1 MYYICWRARN
11 LTPTYLWYVGELYNT
26 YKTGPSEIYVSWGR
40 RSHPPPPSGD
50 TNKYIYI
57 FIRFAYYICLYN
69 TQNWYKW
76 IHKPMQFFFI
86 RPPPFGTGLWA
97 AEISSNKYIYIL
109 TFPHIY
115 MSIYIWG
122 YSRGRLPGFNYILYN
137 GPNPPPEG
145 TKLAPSAEWNQ
156 LYYI

>member
-1 MYYICWRARN
+1 
-11 LTPTYLWYVGELYNT
+11 
-26 YKTGPSEIYVSWGR
+26 
-40 RSHPPPPSGD
+40 
-50 TNKYIYI
+50 
-57 FIRFAYYICLYN
+57 
-69 TQNWYKW
+69 
-76 IHKPMQFFFI
+76 MQFFFL

-137 GPNPPPEG
+137 GPNPPPKGQSSLLRRSEINYIIYKG
-145 TKLAPSAEWNQ
+145 FIPLDCCAPLKGPRLRKHEALPLPLVVGGISRPAKWRTYKYIY
-156 LYYI
+156 LYIFIRWYARLS

>member
-57 FIRFAYYICLYN
+57 FIRFAYYICLFN

-76 IHKPMQFFFI
+76 INKPIACCAQLKSPRLRKHEALPLPLVVGGSPAQLNGERI
-86 RPPPFGTGLWA
+86 N
-97 AEISSNKYIYIL
+97 IYIYIYL
-109 TFPHIY
+109 FDARNGLKKIVE
-115 MSIYIWG
+115 SNLFIKG
-122 YSRGRLPGFNYILYN
+122 SGAALP
-137 GPNPPPEG
+137 
-145 TKLAPSAEWNQ
+145 
-156 LYYI
+156 